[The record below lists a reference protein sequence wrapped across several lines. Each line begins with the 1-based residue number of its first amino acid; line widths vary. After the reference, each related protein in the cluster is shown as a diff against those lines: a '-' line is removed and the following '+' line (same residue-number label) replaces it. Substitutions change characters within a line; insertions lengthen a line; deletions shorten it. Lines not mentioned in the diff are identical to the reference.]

1 MADADL
7 KPSIQLAE
15 RSVTVQQS
23 RRHQPLARLLKPA
36 ARRSSPPLV
45 PWFKLSGRWLEH
57 AGFDPGQRLKVE
69 VQLGRLVITHA

>member
-7 KPSIQLAE
+7 TQLAE
-15 RSVTVQQS
+15 RCVTVQQS
-23 RRHQPLARLLKPA
+23 QRYQPLSRFKPG
-36 ARRSSPPLV
+36 ARRKAPPLV
-45 PWFKLSGRWLEH
+45 HWFKLSGRWLEH

>member
-7 KPSIQLAE
+7 KPSTLHAE

-23 RRHQPLARLLKPA
+23 QRYQPLSRFRPGAC
-36 ARRSSPPLV
+36 RSSPPLV
-45 PWFKLSGRWLEH
+45 PWFKLSGRWLEL
-57 AGFDPGQRLKVE
+57 AGFEAGQRVRIE

>member
-7 KPSIQLAE
+7 KPSTQLAE

-23 RRHQPLARLLKPA
+23 QRYQPLSRFKPG
-36 ARRSSPPLV
+36 ARRNVPPLV

>member
-1 MADADL
+1 MAEADL
-7 KPSIQLAE
+7 KPSTQLAE

-23 RRHQPLARLLKPA
+23 PRYQPLERFKPG
-36 ARRSSPPLV
+36 ARRSSPPLA
-45 PWFKLSGRWLEH
+45 PWFKLSGRWLEL